1 MTEPQPRRALNEHE
15 DAGAYVLD
23 AMDPRERRAFE
34 AHLAECAA
42 CQRDVR
48 EFRETLSGLKE
59 LVGQPPPPTLRASVL
74 AAIQNVPQLPPDG
87 DPEQEQD
94 RS

>member
-1 MTEPQPRRALNEHE
+1 MTEPQPRRALNEH
-15 DAGAYVLD
+15 DDSGAYVLD
-23 AMDPRERRAFE
+23 ALEPRERRAFA
-34 AHLAECAA
+34 AHLAECAS

-48 EFRETLSGLKE
+48 EFRETLSGMKE

-87 DPEQEQD
+87 AQEQD
-94 RS
+94 QT

>member
-15 DAGAYVLD
+15 YAGAYVLD

>member
-23 AMDPRERRAFE
+23 AMGPRERQAYE
-34 AHLAECAA
+34 AHLRECAD
-42 CQRDVR
+42 CRRDVR
-48 EFRETLSGLKE
+48 EFRETLSGMKE

-74 AAIQNVPQLPPDG
+74 AAIRDLPQLPPDS
-87 DPEQEQD
+87 DQEPD
-94 RS
+94 RD

>member
-74 AAIQNVPQLPPDG
+74 AAIQNVAQLPPDE

>member
-15 DAGAYVLD
+15 FSGAYVLD
-23 AMDPRERRAFE
+23 SLNPKERTAFE
-34 AHLAECAA
+34 VHLRECSG

-59 LVGQPPPPTLRASVL
+59 LVGQPPPPTLRSSIL
-74 AAIQNVPQLPPDG
+74 AAIRDVPQLPA
-87 DPEQEQD
+87 D
-94 RS
+94 RDRN